1 MTGLVVIKDQ
11 VHTLKQFAIL
21 NSEDPDKEDDEE
33 TKKKPKKLE
42 CKVEIAK
49 PRTQEARNFLGN
61 VREILHLRYEE

>member
-33 TKKKPKKLE
+33 TKKEPKKLE
-42 CKVEIAK
+42 CKV
-49 PRTQEARNFLGN
+49 
-61 VREILHLRYEE
+61 